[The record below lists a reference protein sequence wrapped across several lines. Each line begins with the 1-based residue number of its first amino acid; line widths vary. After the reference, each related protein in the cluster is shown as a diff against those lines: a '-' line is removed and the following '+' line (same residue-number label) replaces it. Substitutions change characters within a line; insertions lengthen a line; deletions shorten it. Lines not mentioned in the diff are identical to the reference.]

1 MARKN
6 LNEVAESL
14 EELVSVWGENKSAMD
29 SYKKIVDAKAKKIK
43 ELMLNSN
50 LTKKT
55 SGKYTAKLTTRKS
68 ESFDEDGLV
77 KYIKSS
83 LWANMGSMECP
94 YIKTVEVVNWDALEK
109 AMYNGEI
116 SKEQMTDI
124 GKYKQVKETV
134 ALGLE
139 IAED

>member
-6 LNEVAESL
+6 LNEVTESL

-29 SYKKIVDAKAKKIK
+29 SYKKLVDSKAKKIK

-68 ESFDEDGLV
+68 ETFDEDGLA
-77 KYIKSS
+77 KYIKST
-83 LWANMGSMECP
+83 LWGDMGSMECP
-94 YIKTVEVVNWDALEK
+94 YIQRVEVINWDALEK

-116 SKEQMTDI
+116 TKEQVAEI
-124 GKYKQVKETV
+124 GKYKQIKETV
-134 ALGLE
+134 ALSLE
-139 IAED
+139 VSED